1 MCSNPNAEV
10 LRLLL
15 AAGASVN
22 DADSSG
28 MTALMWAARENP
40 NPKIVTLLLGAGAN
54 GKTVNFNGKTA
65 FDCAG
70 DNGKLKG
77 TSACWALNNAAY

>member
-1 MCSNPNAEV
+1 
-10 LRLLL
+10 
-15 AAGASVN
+15 
-22 DADSSG
+22 
-28 MTALMWAARENP
+28 MTALMWAAKENP

-65 FDCAG
+65 FDYAG

-77 TSACWALNNAAY
+77 TSAYWALNNAGY